1 MRKRRP
7 STGAGDDAGLPATP
21 DPSVV
26 TRLAPHPRREGRFA
40 VELNDVSA
48 GHLSIDLVSDLAV
61 RTGSTVEG
69 PALANLLDAMRRTA
83 LLDKALDLLAV
94 SDRSTRDLSAR
105 LRRHAGD
112 AGDIPWVVDRLTAQG
127 YLDDVTYA
135 RRVAESRARSRA
147 VSRRAIR
154 DELQR
159 KGIAPDLARSVLAE
173 VADDVELDDYATAL
187 AAARRRLRA
196 LQSYDHPTRRRRLA
210 AWLARRGFEGEVIG
224 RALRELLVDEG
235 RD

>member
-1 MRKRRP
+1 VLKRRA
-7 STGAGDDAGLPATP
+7 STGVVDEAGQPAIP

-61 RTGSTVEG
+61 RAGSTVEG

-173 VADDVELDDYATAL
+173 VADDVELDDYATAV

-196 LQSYDHPTRRRRLA
+196 LRSYDHPTRRRRLA
-210 AWLARRGFEGEVIG
+210 AWLARRGFEGEVICSS
-224 RALRELLVDEG
+224 LL
-235 RD
+235 